1 MRKLVPFLNLERQF
15 SVPGMSPWYLEHLFK
30 SAKLGHVL
38 STKGTFQICTP
49 QQFLQN
55 ILLYLFF
62 GIIGKKSLPEKW
74 IIFFDI
80 STLLLQNIYN
90 VYIYRYKPYLRN

>member
-1 MRKLVPFLNLERQF
+1 MVFRT
-15 SVPGMSPWYLEHLFK
+15 SFK

-55 ILLYLFF
+55 IYYFTFF
-62 GIIGKKSLPEKW
+62 FWNYWKKIIARKMDY
-74 IIFFDI
+74 FFDI
-80 STLLLQNIYN
+80 STLLLQNIY
-90 VYIYRYKPYLRN
+90 VYKPYNLETNLKIH

>member
-55 ILLYLFF
+55 IYYFTLFF

-74 IIFFDI
+74 IIFLTFPHYFCKI
-80 STLLLQNIYN
+80 
-90 VYIYRYKPYLRN
+90 